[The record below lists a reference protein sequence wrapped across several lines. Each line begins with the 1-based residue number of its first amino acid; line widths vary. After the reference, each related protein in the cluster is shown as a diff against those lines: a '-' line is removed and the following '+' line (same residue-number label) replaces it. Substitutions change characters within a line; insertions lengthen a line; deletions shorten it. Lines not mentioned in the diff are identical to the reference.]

1 MDGEDFELVLKNQ
14 SSTGLQA
21 VLIYQGQSDPFAF
34 FFGHKITEQEYSG
47 SLVFLDPAESLEDLP
62 WEPVVLNIAG
72 ILDANLG
79 LQLFDVEVLCR
90 FDPTEVSQPQM
101 RQNRISR
108 TTVDFESY
116 ELQIEA
122 IETEVFEQFDQ
133 QGQAP
138 DDQSY
143 WPVAKAECLMD
154 SDPPVIAVLMQDESL
169 CTDEHT
175 QHFVN
180 WLAHSM
186 QWPKEIQVTVCMPA
200 RSLGR
205 LELELPSES

>member
-1 MDGEDFELVLKNQ
+1 
-14 SSTGLQA
+14 
-21 VLIYQGQSDPFAF
+21 
-34 FFGHKITEQEYSG
+34 
-47 SLVFLDPAESLEDLP
+47 
-62 WEPVVLNIAG
+62 
-72 ILDANLG
+72 
-79 LQLFDVEVLCR
+79 
-90 FDPTEVSQPQM
+90 M

>member
-1 MDGEDFELVLKNQ
+1 
-14 SSTGLQA
+14 
-21 VLIYQGQSDPFAF
+21 
-34 FFGHKITEQEYSG
+34 
-47 SLVFLDPAESLEDLP
+47 VFLDPAESLEDLP

-90 FDPTEVSQPQM
+90 FDPSEVSQPQM

-133 QGQAP
+133 QGEVP

>member
-1 MDGEDFELVLKNQ
+1 MDGEDFELVIKNQ

-21 VLIYQGQSDPFAF
+21 ILINQGQSDPFAF
-34 FFGHKITEQEYSG
+34 FFGHKISPQEYSG

-79 LQLFDVEVLCR
+79 LQLLDVEVLCR
-90 FDPTEVSQPQM
+90 FDPTEVSQPKM

-122 IETEVFEQFDQ
+122 IETEVFQQFEQRGELPEDS
-133 QGQAP
+133 
-138 DDQSY
+138 SY

-154 SDPPVIAVLMQDESL
+154 SQPPVIAVLMQDESL

-186 QWPKEIQVTVCMPA
+186 QWPKDIQVTVCMPA

-205 LELELPSES
+205 LELEIPSES